1 MTAARPYRPPS
12 SSPAAADPGSAFAG
26 TPRRERTPG
35 PHAYMPLPED
45 GGVPDAK
52 QRLRDAEHATQLEGQ
67 RLRAKQDDLQAL
79 QERYT
84 ETIALLDQT
93 VARAEVVL
101 ARDAVAVGMLVA
113 EEILGHT
120 LRVDAKAVADL
131 VHAAL
136 REVPEEPG
144 TRVRVSPDDLP
155 RIELVL
161 AGTRRAGLSVVAEPE
176 LGPGD
181 CVVESPSLVIDARLR
196 DKMHAIA
203 EALTDAIAADERLPT
218 HDEVSLEDEMPSII
232 DAPPPK
238 PADGGPEAISLDAA
252 DEGGESC

>member
-1 MTAARPYRPPS
+1 MNAARPYRPPS
-12 SSPAAADPGSAFAG
+12 SPATEADPGSAFAS
-26 TPRRERTPG
+26 TPRRDRAPG
-35 PHAYMPLPED
+35 PKAYLPLPED
-45 GGVPDAK
+45 GGLPDAK
-52 QRLRDAEHATQLEGQ
+52 RRLEDAEQATQLEGQ
-67 RLRAKQDDLQAL
+67 RLRAKQEDVQAL

-93 VARAEVVL
+93 VSRAEVVL

-120 LRVDAKAVADL
+120 LRVDAKAVAEL

-161 AGTRRAGLSVVAEPE
+161 AGTRRAGLSVVADPKF
-176 LGPGD
+176 GPGD

-203 EALTDAIAADERLPT
+203 DALTDAISADERLPT
-218 HDEVSLEDEMPSII
+218 HDEVSLEDEMPSVI
-232 DAPPPK
+232 DAPPPA
-238 PADGGPEAISLDAA
+238 PVEGGPEAISLDAA